1 MRERHASPPSGT
13 ALAGRTAGRRA
24 GRGSVDPAEPGVEIG
39 NVLHRL
45 LAVRVNP
52 NHLRVDFRPDLGKA
66 VYADYPLEL
75 MLDELTFFDDID
87 RSAVVRLESGSY
99 ILWMVPAGGTL
110 TARS

>member
-1 MRERHASPPSGT
+1 
-13 ALAGRTAGRRA
+13 
-24 GRGSVDPAEPGVEIG
+24 
-39 NVLHRL
+39 
-45 LAVRVNP
+45 
-52 NHLRVDFRPDLGKA
+52 
-66 VYADYPLEL
+66 

>member
-1 MRERHASPPSGT
+1 MPVRLPEPRW
-13 ALAGRTAGRRA
+13 
-24 GRGSVDPAEPGVEIG
+24 PAELLEDGPDEDPSILLSRAVEIG